1 MKFFEFSQNNSGG
14 SFDCDEYVA
23 HRVLIE
29 AENADEAILKGESLG
44 MYWDGCESGMD
55 CDCCGDR
62 WYKPWGNDG
71 KEFPYNY
78 GSFKVSD
85 ASEIVDSYEDVEL
98 NPIKDKTR
106 KFGGRYSHDIIFKTP
121 ESYMQYMA
129 DKYGW
134 TKPDGYIHYKNGN
147 KVSIFSTKIK

>member
-1 MKFFEFSQNNSGG
+1 MKFFEFTQNNSGG

-62 WYKPWGNDG
+62 WYKPWGRG
-71 KEFPYNY
+71 EKEFPY
-78 GSFKVSD
+78 K
-85 ASEIVDSYEDVEL
+85 
-98 NPIKDKTR
+98 
-106 KFGGRYSHDIIFKTP
+106 YSPNNTFQTP
-121 ESYMQYMA
+121 EDYMQYMA
-129 DKYGW
+129 DIYGW
-134 TKPDGYIHYKNGN
+134 TKPDGYIYYKNGN